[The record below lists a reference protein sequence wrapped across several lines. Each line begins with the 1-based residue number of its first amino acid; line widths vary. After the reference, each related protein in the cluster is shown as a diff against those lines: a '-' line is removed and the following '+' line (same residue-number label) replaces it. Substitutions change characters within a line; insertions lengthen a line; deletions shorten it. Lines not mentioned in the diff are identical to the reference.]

1 MSFCYGFCY
10 IPVCAP
16 MIDWKIA
23 VGFMLKLK
31 NEFDW
36 MNDEKQ
42 RKDEH
47 RHAYHH
53 SNDEHRE
60 QLNDSRCRKSSVRDD
75 EDGHLIY
82 HHGDWLQNRCTWPVF
97 L

>member
-36 MNDEKQ
+36 MNDE
-42 RKDEH
+42 
-47 RHAYHH
+47 
-53 SNDEHRE
+53 NRE
-60 QLNDSRCRKSSVRDD
+60 KMSTGMHIITVMMNTGNSWMIVAAESQV
-75 EDGHLIY
+75 
-82 HHGDWLQNRCTWPVF
+82 
-97 L
+97 